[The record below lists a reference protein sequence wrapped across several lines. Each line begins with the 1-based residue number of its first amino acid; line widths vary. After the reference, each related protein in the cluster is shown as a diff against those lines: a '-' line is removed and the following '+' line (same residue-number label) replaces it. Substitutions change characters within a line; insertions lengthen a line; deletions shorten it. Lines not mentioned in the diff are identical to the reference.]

1 MTISPTTLARRVLQR
16 LVPFAVV
23 LGVAAGAVAVPAL
36 AAQTAPDAQ
45 QIAHGKYLIHAG
57 DCVACHTRRGGQPF
71 AGGRPIP
78 TPFGTIYSPNITPD
92 NKTGIGRWSA
102 DDFYRALHEGKGH
115 DGSFLYPVFPY
126 PSYTKVT
133 RADVNAMYAYLR
145 SLKPVVNKRPPN
157 KMRFPFNHRTLLI
170 GWRSLFFDVGTYQ
183 PDPSRS
189 KQWNRGA
196 YLVEGL
202 GHCSA
207 CHSSHNMLGATER
220 GRRFSGEMI
229 PGQGWYAPDLT
240 SAQETGLG
248 SWSVGEIVDLLKTGK
263 SAHGATF
270 GPMAEVVFNS
280 LQYLRDSDLK
290 AMAVYLKTLPQ
301 RSGQEQESSGMTEE
315 EQEALFKQ
323 GSTLYANN
331 CAQCHGDDGQG
342 RGGVYPPLAGNA
354 AVTTPVPAN
363 PVRMVAQG
371 GFETPTAANPR
382 PYSMPPF
389 ADRLSD
395 KQIAAVVTFL
405 RGSWGNNGNA
415 VSPSEVG
422 RYRGSDS
429 DQ

>member
-1 MTISPTTLARRVLQR
+1 MGISRITRRGLCTLSLLWAAVLGGTVWTAPVSAKPVAANSKELAR
-16 LVPFAVV
+16 
-23 LGVAAGAVAVPAL
+23 
-36 AAQTAPDAQ
+36 
-45 QIAHGKYLIHAG
+45 GKYLIYAG
-57 DCVACHTRRGGQPF
+57 DCVACHTRRGGKPF

-102 DDFYRALHEGKGH
+102 SDFYQALHDGEGKG
-115 DGSFLYPVFPY
+115 GTLLYPVFPY
-126 PSYTKVT
+126 PNYTKVT
-133 RADVNAMYAYLR
+133 RADVDAMYAYLR
-145 SLKPVVNKRPPN
+145 SLKPVHNKRPPN
-157 KMRFPFNHRTLLI
+157 QLRFPFNHRTLLL
-170 GWRSLFFDVGTYQ
+170 GWRTLYFDRGTYQ
-183 PDPSRS
+183 PDSSKS

-196 YLVEGL
+196 YLVDGL

-207 CHSSHNMLGATER
+207 CHSSHNMLGATEQ

-248 SWSVGEIVDLLKTGK
+248 SWSVNEIVDLLKTGK

-280 LQYLRDSDLK
+280 LQYLNNGDLR
-290 AMAVYLKTLPQ
+290 AIAVYLKSLPQ
-301 RSGQEQESSGMTEE
+301 RSGQEQESSGLTKAERRE
-315 EQEALFKQ
+315 LFKQ
-323 GSTLYANN
+323 GSTVYSNN
-331 CAQCHGDDGQG
+331 CAQCHGDDGKG

-354 AVTTPVPAN
+354 AVTTPIPAN

-371 GFETPTAANPR
+371 GFETPTQANPR

-395 KQIAAVVTFL
+395 KQIAAVVTYL
-405 RGSWGNNGNA
+405 RQGWGNTGGA
-415 VSPSEVG
+415 VSPQEVE
-422 RYRGSDS
+422 RYRGSGND
-429 DQ
+429 